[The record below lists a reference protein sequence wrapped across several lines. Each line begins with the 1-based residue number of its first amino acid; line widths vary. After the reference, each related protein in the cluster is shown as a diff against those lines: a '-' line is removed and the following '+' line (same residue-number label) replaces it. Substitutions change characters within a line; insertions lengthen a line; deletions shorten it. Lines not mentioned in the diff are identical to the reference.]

1 MDYRSLKTGTRV
13 AVGISGGVDSSVTA
27 LLLKEHGLDVQAIH
41 MTNWDAD
48 DEYCSAAEDLQDAR
62 DVCRILD
69 IPLHHVNFADE
80 YRQQVFTQFLS
91 DYKAGRTPNP
101 DVLCN
106 REIKFGSF
114 LDHARRLGGD
124 WIATGHYA
132 QVSHDGD
139 HSKLR
144 LAKDSHKDQTYFL
157 HAVKQQ
163 ALQQVLFP
171 LGNLPKPEV
180 RAIASAHGLPTR
192 EKKDSTGIC
201 FIGERPFQEF
211 LSRFLNAEP
220 GPILS
225 LDGRQI
231 GQHNGAVYFTVGQR
245 KGLGIGGVS
254 GATDQPWYVAGRD
267 IEQNAVFAVQGDEHP
282 ALWDQSLLASQANWI
297 AGQSPFETVD
307 SSLNLKARIRHGQEP
322 AACQVQSLAEGRLVV
337 RFDAPQ
343 WAIAQ
348 GQYVVFYQGD
358 VCLGGATIE
367 RAGQPEA
374 KAQSR
379 FA

>member
-1 MDYRSLKTGTRV
+1 MDFRSLKTGTRV
-13 AVGISGGVDSSVTA
+13 VVGVSGGVDSSVTA

-91 DYKAGRTPNP
+91 DYEAGRTPNP

-132 QVSHDGD
+132 QVSHDGGR
-139 HSKLR
+139 SKLR
-144 LAKDSHKDQTYFL
+144 LAKDAHKDQTYFL
-157 HAVKQQ
+157 HAVKQK
-163 ALQQVLFP
+163 ALQKVLFP
-171 LGNLPKPEV
+171 LGDLPKPEV
-180 RAIASAHGLPTR
+180 RAIANAHGLPTR

-211 LSRFLNAEP
+211 LSRFLKAEQ
-220 GPILS
+220 GPIMT

-231 GQHNGAVYFTVGQR
+231 GQHNGAVYFTIGQR
-245 KGLGIGGVS
+245 KGLGIGGVR
-254 GATDQPWYVAGRD
+254 GASDQAWYVVGRSV
-267 IEQNAVFAVQGDEHP
+267 EQNTVFAAQGDDHP
-282 ALWDQSLLASQANWI
+282 ALWGRNLLASQPNWI
-297 AGQSPFETVD
+297 AGHSPFDAVGN
-307 SSLNLKARIRHGQEP
+307 SLSLTARIRHGQQP
-322 AACQVQSLAEGRLVV
+322 AACQVQAQPDKLLTV
-337 RFDAPQ
+337 RFDTDQ
-343 WAIAQ
+343 WAIAE
-348 GQYVVFYQGD
+348 GQYIVFYRD
-358 VCLGGATIE
+358 NTCLGGATIE
-367 RAGQPEA
+367 RAGQAEQQAEPRIA
-374 KAQSR
+374 
-379 FA
+379 